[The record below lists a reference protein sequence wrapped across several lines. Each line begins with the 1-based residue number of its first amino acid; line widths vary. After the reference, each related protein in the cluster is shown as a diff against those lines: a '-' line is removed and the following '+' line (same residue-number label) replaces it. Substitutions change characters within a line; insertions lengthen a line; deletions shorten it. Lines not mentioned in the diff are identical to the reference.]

1 MSLAAE
7 APTLRAETEPTTV
20 TMRATIAVFIIVP
33 FLAVLAAIPVAL
45 LGWLSWVDVALFF
58 VFWAISGF
66 GITVGYHR
74 HFTHRSFKAPSWV
87 SVALAVAG
95 SYAVEGSV
103 GQWVADHRKHH
114 KFSDAPGDPHSP
126 WRFGTTKKAL
136 AKGLLFAHM
145 GWLLE
150 DNNTS
155 IATYAPDIANDPVL
169 AKVSAN
175 FRLFVVGT
183 FLVPATLG
191 GLITWSWVGA
201 LTALFWAG
209 IVRVAIVHHTTWS
222 INSICHVFGTRPFVS
237 RDKSTNVA
245 WLAIPSFGES
255 WHNLHHVEPTSARHG
270 ALKGQ
275 FDMSAEVIRI
285 MEHAK
290 LAYDV
295 RWPKPERL
303 ATKLV
308 DPAMTRRLRGYSA

>member
-66 GITVGYHR
+66 GITIGYHR

-183 FLVPATLG
+183 FLVPAILG